1 MLKALSATGQKYLF
15 DEFGATNFLA
25 LMEGVTH
32 FGPGGMQGRRN
43 VKIFG
48 GDKPR
53 DAVTGDARSVIDP
66 LFLCLWP
73 QFSSDRPVNSIQ
85 IGEWQI
91 LLKVS

>member
-32 FGPGGMQGRRN
+32 FGPDGIQGHWN
-43 VKIFG
+43 VNKFG

-53 DAVTGDARSVIDP
+53 DAVTGDARGAIGPNVCAINP
-66 LFLCLWP
+66 NFCLT
-73 QFSSDRPVNSIQ
+73 S
-85 IGEWQI
+85 
-91 LLKVS
+91 